1 MLKNLQSLSALP
13 VLGMGAL
20 GLSLVLFQIVRVSV
34 RAKKRCAL
42 QRVKV
47 RDTLEATRSGLLALK
62 EMLSAPSEAPNNRA
76 HADRF
81 QPGPA
86 PRAALV
92 ERVEIELFHR
102 VRRYQLA
109 RLGKTPEE
117 GRKKVYSTPAIS

>member
-1 MLKNLQSLSALP
+1 MKSLQSFGALP

-20 GLSLVLFQIVRVSV
+20 GLFLWLFQIVRSAV

-42 QRVKV
+42 ASAQV
-47 RDTLEATRSGLLALK
+47 RDTLEATRSGLQELK
-62 EMLSAPSEAPNNRA
+62 EMLSVPIEAPDDRA

-81 QPGPA
+81 QPVSA
-86 PRAALV
+86 PSAALV

-109 RLGKTPEE
+109 RL
-117 GRKKVYSTPAIS
+117 R